1 MAGHYGGNA
10 YAWDGGTN
18 APHISRYF
26 IARGWVMPGETVVD
40 AACCTGYGTHLIS
53 QVAGKVIGL
62 EVDEGCI
69 LEAKGRWLP
78 GSPNAEFRVHDI
90 DNQELPDCDTLI
102 TIETAEHVQDIE
114 HFLDQMVKHVKR
126 CVIFCV
132 PLGGTSHTYT
142 DEEKAG
148 PAGEG
153 NDFNN
158 EAHVEQMFTVR
169 GWNLQTNFRF
179 GYSGMFV
186 FFKNPPKVPVGYGKD
201 GFPKK
206 GYVAP

>member
-1 MAGHYGGNA
+1 MAGHYGGNP

-26 IARGWVMPGETVVD
+26 IARGWVMPGETVID
-40 AACCTGYGTHLIS
+40 AACANGYGSHMIA
-53 QVAGKVIGL
+53 QIAGKVYGL

-69 LEAKGRWLP
+69 Q
-78 GSPNAEFRVHDI
+78 NANADFAADNIEFRVHDI
-90 DNQELPDCDTLI
+90 DKQELPDADVLI
-102 TIETAEHVQDIE
+102 TIETAEHVQDLD
-114 HFLDQMVKHVKR
+114 HFLDQMWKHVKR
-126 CVIFCV
+126 CVIICV
-132 PLGGTSHTYT
+132 PLGGTSYAYT

-158 EAHVEQMFTVR
+158 EAHVEELFYKR
-169 GWNLQTNFRF
+169 GWKLQSNWRY

-186 FFKNPPKVPVGYGKD
+186 FFKVPPKR
-201 GFPKK
+201 KK
-206 GYVAP
+206 AKK

>member
-26 IARGWVMPGETVVD
+26 IARGWVMPGETVID
-40 AACCTGYGTHLIS
+40 AACCTGYGSHLIG

-62 EVDEGCI
+62 DIDEGCI
-69 LEAKGRWLP
+69 AEAKGRWGP
-78 GSPNAEFRVHDI
+78 GTPNAEFFVHDL
-90 DNQELPDCDTLI
+90 DKKELPDADVLI
-102 TIETAEHVQDIE
+102 TIETAEHVQDLE
-114 HFLDQMVKHVKR
+114 HYLDQMVKHIR
-126 CVIFCV
+126 RAVIFCV

-142 DEEKAG
+142 DAEKAG

-158 EAHVEQMFTVR
+158 DAHVEKMFYEK
-169 GWNLQTNFRF
+169 GWKMQSSWHF

-186 FFKNPPKVPVGYGKD
+186 FFKVPPTAPAGYGENA
-201 GFPKK
+201 FPVE